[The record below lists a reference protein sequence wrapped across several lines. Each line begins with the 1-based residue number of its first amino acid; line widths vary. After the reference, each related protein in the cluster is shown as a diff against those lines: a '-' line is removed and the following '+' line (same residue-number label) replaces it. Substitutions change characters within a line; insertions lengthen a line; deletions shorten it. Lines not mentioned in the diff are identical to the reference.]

1 VAELGSKNKNLELH
15 VRCRVCAQSFTKSI
29 APVSIDSTIR
39 CPYCKSFALAVIEN
53 FNIRPSD
60 SLLPGASLI
69 INKKKKFR
77 I

>member
-15 VRCRVCAQSFTKSI
+15 VQCRVCAKSFTKSI

-60 SLLPGASLI
+60 GLLAGVSPI
-69 INKKKKFR
+69 TQKKKKFR

>member
-15 VRCRVCAQSFTKSI
+15 IQCRVCAKNFTKSI

-39 CPYCKSFALAVIEN
+39 CPYCKSFALALIEN

-60 SLLPGASLI
+60 SLLPGVSLI
-69 INKKKKFR
+69 SKKKKKFR